1 MFTRPQK
8 YFATARSFLSSA
20 MHTGRGFLA
29 HVDGAVQRGWN
40 IYTKVKP
47 IAAAAADMCG
57 TPQQKAFMG
66 QAARG
71 LETAAGEYDWGRK
84 LLLQFHGAM
93 G

>member
-1 MFTRPQK
+1 MYLRPQK
-8 YFATARSFLSSA
+8 YLASARNFLSSA
-20 MHTGRGFLA
+20 MHTGRGFMA
-29 HVDGAVQRGWN
+29 HVDGAVQRGWD

-47 IAAAAADMCG
+47 IAAAAADMYG

-71 LETAAGEYDWGRK
+71 IEDVGAQYDRGRK
-84 LLLQFHGAM
+84 LLMQFHGAM